1 MSTVLIV
8 DDMQTDRDLLGKVV
22 LASGNQPAYATN
34 GQEALRKA
42 VEVKPALI
50 LLDVVMPGIDG
61 FSACRQLKRNAET
74 AAIPVVLI
82 TLKGTASD
90 VFWGKKQGADDHLTK
105 PFTTDRLMSIIR
117 RFAP

>member
-22 LASGNQPAYATN
+22 LASGNQPAYAAN
-34 GQEALRKA
+34 GEEALRKA
-42 VEVKPALI
+42 AEVKPSLI
-50 LLDVVMPGIDG
+50 LLDVVMPGLDG

-82 TLKGTASD
+82 TLKGSQSD
-90 VFWGKKQGADDHLTK
+90 VFWGQKQGADGHITK
-105 PFTTDRLMSIIR
+105 PFTPERIREVIR

>member
-1 MSTVLIV
+1 MSTVLIA

-22 LASGNQPAYATN
+22 LATGHQPAYATN
-34 GQEALRKA
+34 GEEALRKA
-42 VEVKPALI
+42 AEVKPALI

-61 FSACRQLKRNAET
+61 FSACRQLKRNAVT

-82 TLKGTASD
+82 TLKGSQSD
-90 VFWGKKQGADDHLTK
+90 VFWGKKQGADDHITK
-105 PFTTDRLMSIIR
+105 PFTPERLIGVIK